1 MLRRIPNPTKF
12 TDKNYDWKFLY
23 AAPHDKF
30 YTKSKTKHYQVFG
43 KVPQYIKKFAK
54 DNFIKYSTSIIKQ
67 PPGNFIPNH
76 RDRYWMFKQEHKVKK
91 DIIRYCV
98 FLEDWKPGH
107 YMDIEGKPIIKWKR
121 GQFCILKEGIW
132 HRGSNSGIEYKYTA
146 QITGLLK
153 TKKN

>member
-1 MLRRIPNPTKF
+1 MGFPK
-12 TDKNYDWKFLY
+12 
-23 AAPHDKF
+23 
-30 YTKSKTKHYQVFG
+30 
-43 KVPQYIKKFAK
+43 
-54 DNFIKYSTSIIKQ
+54 KQ